1 MGVKTYEEM
10 LEETRDVFKD
20 CLIKDAGSIGRAMHV
35 AKTSLDLCTNE
46 FEEQTL
52 MENLKEVFEEV
63 MDELRKEEA

>member
-10 LEETRDVFKD
+10 LEETKDVFKD

-35 AKTSLDLCTNE
+35 AKTSLDLCSND

-52 MENLKEVFEEV
+52 VENLAEVFKETMEE
-63 MDELRKEEA
+63 LKES